1 MSSLPLSHQPA
12 VSTLSLVPEG
22 QCLWYPALT
31 VLKQVC
37 IQGCE
42 IATNSNTGFV
52 SKANQVSSREELS
65 VKKKMKLNQSWMK
78 QWSVW
83 WDGTALTLYIRS
95 KLPSHS
101 TKHLAGCSYRGYS
114 YQLCHM
120 KIYTCS
126 INFNSLLKSYYTKQ
140 GAISEVEMDF
150 QNNIKTKMFSGLWFL
165 NLWVKLN
172 LFHSTVDI
180 PYRNIHKYQALQN
193 IMSESK
199 GRSYPA
205 VQKKCCNHCSQK
217 SLSLMLWSFFLMYW
231 LQKRRKFSILRCN
244 YLQQRKKH
252 HK

>member
-1 MSSLPLSHQPA
+1 
-12 VSTLSLVPEG
+12 
-22 QCLWYPALT
+22 
-31 VLKQVC
+31 
-37 IQGCE
+37 
-42 IATNSNTGFV
+42 
-52 SKANQVSSREELS
+52 
-65 VKKKMKLNQSWMK
+65 
-78 QWSVW
+78 
-83 WDGTALTLYIRS
+83 
-95 KLPSHS
+95 
-101 TKHLAGCSYRGYS
+101 
-114 YQLCHM
+114 M

-126 INFNSLLKSYYTKQ
+126 INFNSLFKSYYTKQ

-150 QNNIKTKMFSGLWFL
+150 QNNIKIKMFSGLWFL

-231 LQKRRKFSILRCN
+231 LQKRRKCSISRCN
-244 YLQQRKKH
+244 YPKQGTPQIIEVVDSEFADSKIYSFYSFNLIAKQKPNDWS
-252 HK
+252 